1 MSSLGRRLVCT
12 DQLLELILCEGDS
25 RGFVASYASGSRAL
39 TFHDGPV
46 KSWLE
51 IVCMQVFKLSYGAL
65 FNVFTYTKNT
75 MEFNANYVSMY
86 VNLILKHKTH

>member
-25 RGFVASYASGSRAL
+25 RGFVAAYAGGSRAL
-39 TFHDGPV
+39 TFHDDLV

-51 IVCMQVFKLSYGAL
+51 IVSMYVGNIQTYVAL
-65 FNVFTYTKNT
+65 FNVLTRKKIQWNSTPT
-75 MEFNANYVSMY
+75 
-86 VNLILKHKTH
+86 T